1 MLPGGI
7 VLAGGTAEVVVTGA
21 VVTEVVGEG
30 MGAADV
36 SMVVVGGPEVGA
48 DVHANKPASAT
59 TPSIGTAGRKD

>member
-1 MLPGGI
+1 MLAAGI
-7 VLAGGTAEVVVTGA
+7 VLAGGTAEVVVTGP

-36 SMVVVGGPEVGA
+36 SMVMVRAPEVGA

-59 TPSIGTAGRKD
+59 TPTMSNACCMD